1 MHKRKHI
8 RWDETA
14 GAAHNA
20 QHQLPAMAAAYFAQ
34 GRQVFARKEAQSD
47 LHALRLSTK
56 RLRYTL
62 ELFRSCYGPG
72 LRARMTSLRRLQQCL
87 GEVNDCETA
96 ARVLADYSKKGPQRK
111 QFRQFLAQRSLEKT
125 AEFRRFWTEEFDAP
139 GQEQWWTG
147 YLARHTRQAA
157 RKR

>member
-8 RWDETA
+8 RWDESA
-14 GAAHNA
+14 GPGPNA

-34 GRQVFARKEAQSD
+34 GRQLLAGKQSHSD
-47 LHALRLSTK
+47 LHSLRLATK

-72 LRARMTSLRRLQQCL
+72 LRARMTALRQLQQCL
-87 GEVNDCETA
+87 GQVNDCDTA
-96 ARVLADYSKKGPQRK
+96 ARVLADYSKKSPQRN
-111 QFRQFLAQRSLEKT
+111 QFKQFLAQRSLEKA
-125 AEFRRFWTEEFDAP
+125 AEFRRFWTDEFDGP

-147 YLARHTRQAA
+147 YLARHTRPA